1 MTLKDWL
8 LPEFDHEM
16 AITRRLLERVPDAA
30 FDWKPH
36 DKAFGLGS
44 LATHIAVLPHWGLA
58 ILNHDKHDMP
68 GTNGQSTPARA
79 TRADVLDLFDRHVA
93 EVRRGL
99 VNCNDAD
106 LAAPWTLTQSGRV
119 VMSMPRA
126 SAFRSFLLSHV
137 IHHRGQLSI
146 YLRMQNVPLPPIY
159 GPSADET
166 M

>member
-16 AITRRLLERVPDAA
+16 AITRRLLERVPENA
-30 FDWKPH
+30 FAWKPH
-36 DKAFGLGS
+36 DKAFGLGE
-44 LATHIAVLPHWGLA
+44 LATHLARLPHWGAA
-58 ILNHDKHDMP
+58 ILNCDRHELANN
-68 GTNGQSTPARA
+68 NGQQPSGHA
-79 TRADVLDLFDRHVA
+79 TRAEILELFDLNVA

-99 VNCNDAD
+99 CNCNESD
-106 LAAPWTLTQSGRV
+106 LASPWTLTQSGRI
-119 VMSMPRA
+119 VMSLPRA

-137 IHHRGQLSI
+137 IHHRGQLTV

-159 GPSADET
+159 GPSADEK

>member
-16 AITRRLLERVPDAA
+16 AITRRLLERIPESA

-36 DKAFGLGS
+36 DKAFALGD
-44 LATHIAVLPHWGLA
+44 LATHLARLPHWGAA
-58 ILNHDKHDMP
+58 ILNHDQHDMK
-68 GTNGQSTPARA
+68 GTGQPPSDQRSL
-79 TRADVLDLFDRHVA
+79 ADVLQLFDQNVT

-99 VNCNDAD
+99 VNCNEAD
-106 LAAPWTLTQSGRV
+106 LSTPWTLAENGRV
-119 VMSMPRA
+119 VMSLPRA
-126 SAFRSFLLSHV
+126 AAFRSFLLSHV
-137 IHHRGQLSI
+137 IHHRGQLSV

>member
-16 AITRRLLERVPDAA
+16 AITRRLLERVPEAA

-36 DKAFGLGS
+36 DRAFALGE
-44 LATHIAVLPHWGLA
+44 LATHLAKLPHWGTA
-58 ILNHDKHDMP
+58 ILDRDRHDLRD
-68 GTNGQSTPARA
+68 GNGQPASCEA
-79 TRADVLDLFDRHVA
+79 TRAGVLALFDRNVT

-99 VNCNDAD
+99 VNCNEAD
-106 LAAPWTLTQSGRV
+106 LQAPWTLAQGGRV

-137 IHHRGQLSI
+137 IHHRGQLAI

>member
-16 AITRRLLERVPDAA
+16 AITRRLLERVPDDDLAWRPHEKA
-30 FDWKPH
+30 FD
-36 DKAFGLGS
+36 LGD
-44 LATHIAVLPHWGLA
+44 LAVHLARLPHWGTA
-58 ILNHDKHDMP
+58 ILNHDKHELAE
-68 GTNGQSTPARA
+68 GNGQPPAERHSRA
-79 TRADVLDLFDRHVA
+79 EVIDLFDRNVA

-99 VNCNDAD
+99 VNCNEAD
-106 LAAPWTLTQSGRV
+106 LVAPWTLKQGSRV

-137 IHHRGQLSI
+137 IHHRGQLAI
-146 YLRMQNVPLPPIY
+146 YLRMRNVPVPPIY